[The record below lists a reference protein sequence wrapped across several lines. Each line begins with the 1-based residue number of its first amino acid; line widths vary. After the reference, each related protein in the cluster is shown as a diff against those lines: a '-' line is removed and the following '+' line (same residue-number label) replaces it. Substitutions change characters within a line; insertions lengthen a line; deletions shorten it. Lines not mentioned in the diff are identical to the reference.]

1 MARIPSVASLTRRL
15 NEAKTREAALKIRQT
30 TATPDVGGGQPNPR
44 DNVKYTVIFG
54 DGAYIVKASRPAIS
68 FFGGF
73 DDLGLAVPD
82 TSPYAP
88 RGFQPA
94 KVRATRGR
102 PNWGVEKIAD
112 LSKRHYLKYSID
124 ADGETRATYTAP
136 ISAISADALGTRFQT
151 LGTSLRVEIGEY
163 GRLAFIAEK
172 PVFTFSGSG
181 PITP

>member
-30 TATPDVGGGQPNPR
+30 TATPNVGGGQPNPR

-54 DGAYIVKASRPAIS
+54 DGAYIVKASRAAVT
-68 FFGGF
+68 FFNGL
-73 DDLGLAVPD
+73 DDLGLAAPD

-102 PNWGVEKIAD
+102 ANGVEKTAD
-112 LSKRHYLKYSID
+112 LSKRRYLKYSVD
-124 ADGETRATYTAP
+124 ASGETRATYTAP

-151 LGTSLRVEIGEY
+151 LGNSLRTELGEY

-172 PVFTFSGSG
+172 PVFTFSGTSA
-181 PITP
+181 TTTS